1 MKIVNLN
8 GLSTPERLVVIEQTL
23 NDIISN
29 LYKDM
34 IWSSYDDYTTN
45 TKNYSMEQLAQF
57 TDVSEVE
64 TGQMVYFAKQG
75 VVALVGAINTQNK
88 TFNVTDNYS
97 IVGPKGD
104 TGDTGPIALAQVKLV
119 NVLSDPTGVTQL
131 TLQKSIF
138 NREPVVGD
146 GVNVIVTYGTKAWQF
161 SGTITKVN
169 DNFCTFSHETAPA
182 GYISIV
188 GPKGAAGDTKYCH
201 NIMFSKSVS
210 QSEMIQCSFS
220 IVDESPA
227 NYENLNFVY
236 SALSGSHINAPQ
248 NHRFAATGFYMKNYI
263 CMPITSIRWSAATLR
278 ISYIDTTLEQPNQAD
293 YICTLSDSCT
303 DCTS

>member
-97 IVGPKGD
+97 FVGPKGD
-104 TGDTGPIALAQVKLV
+104 TGAQGPTGPQGPKGDTGPQ
-119 NVLSDPTGVTQL
+119 
-131 TLQKSIF
+131 
-138 NREPVVGD
+138 
-146 GVNVIVTYGTKAWQF
+146 
-161 SGTITKVN
+161 
-169 DNFCTFSHETAPA
+169 
-182 GYISIV
+182 
-188 GPKGAAGDTKYCH
+188 GPKGDTGAQGPEGPKGDTGATKYIH
-201 NIMFSKSVS
+201 YITLQTISPLNADQFIYLQYYSNNPTPITDVS
-210 QSEMIQCSFS
+210 QLLTNNPDLVGKTIS
-220 IVDESPA
+220 
-227 NYENLNFVY
+227 
-236 SALSGSHINAPQ
+236 
-248 NHRFAATGFYMKNYI
+248 ATGSYLKNSKLCTIIYAI
-263 CMPITSIRWSAATLR
+263 IDSVYELGVIDSNGTLTKETPPLVAYTVV
-278 ISYIDTTLEQPNQAD
+278 SDTV
-293 YICTLSDSCT
+293 I
-303 DCTS
+303 

>member
-8 GLSTPERLVVIEQTL
+8 GLTTAERLVVIEQTL

-34 IWSSYDDYTTN
+34 IWSSYDDYTIN

-97 IVGPKGD
+97 IVGPKGG
-104 TGDTGPIALAQVKLV
+104 TGATGPVALAQVKLV
-119 NVLSDPTGVTQL
+119 NVLSDPTAVTQL
-131 TLQKSIF
+131 TLEKSIF

-146 GVNVIVTYGTKAWQF
+146 AVNVVITYVTKAWQF
-161 SGTITKVN
+161 SGTITNVN
-169 DNFCTFSHETAPA
+169 DNYCTFSYATAPA

-188 GPKGAAGDTKYCH
+188 GPKGSDGDTKYCH
-201 NIMFSKSVS
+201 NIVFTKSTS

-220 IVDESPA
+220 IVDNSPT

-236 SALSGSHINAPQ
+236 TALSGSYINAPQ

-263 CMPITSIRWSAATLR
+263 SMPITAIRWSAATLR
-278 ISYIDTTLEQPNQAD
+278 ISYIDTTLEQPTQAD

-303 DCTS
+303 DCIS

>member
-75 VVALVGAINTQNK
+75 VVALVGAINIQNK

-97 IVGPKGD
+97 IVGPKGNTGD
-104 TGDTGPIALAQVKLV
+104 KGDKGDKGDTGA
-119 NVLSDPTGVTQL
+119 
-131 TLQKSIF
+131 
-138 NREPVVGD
+138 
-146 GVNVIVTYGTKAWQF
+146 
-161 SGTITKVN
+161 TKV
-169 DNFCTFSHETAPA
+169 
-182 GYISIV
+182 
-188 GPKGAAGDTKYCH
+188 CH

-278 ISYIDTTLEQPNQAD
+278 ISYINTTLEQPNQAD

>member
-8 GLSTPERLVVIEQTL
+8 GMSTPERLVVIEQTL

-64 TGQMVYFAKQG
+64 TGQMVYFAKQC

-97 IVGPKGD
+97 IVGPVGPVGPTGPKGD
-104 TGDTGPIALAQVKLV
+104 TGA
-119 NVLSDPTGVTQL
+119 
-131 TLQKSIF
+131 
-138 NREPVVGD
+138 
-146 GVNVIVTYGTKAWQF
+146 
-161 SGTITKVN
+161 TKV
-169 DNFCTFSHETAPA
+169 
-182 GYISIV
+182 
-188 GPKGAAGDTKYCH
+188 CH
-201 NIMFSKSVS
+201 NIVFTKSTARG
-210 QSEMIQCSFS
+210 EMIQCSFI
-220 IVDESPA
+220 IVDETPTK
-227 NYENLNFVY
+227 YENLNSVY
-236 SALSGSHINAPQ
+236 SALSGSRINAPQ
-248 NHRFAATGFYMKNYI
+248 NHRFAATGFYMTNYI
-263 CMPITSIRWSAATLR
+263 SMPIIDIRWSAATLR
-278 ISYIDTTLEQPNQAD
+278 ISYIDTTLEQPTQED

>member
-8 GLSTPERLVVIEQTL
+8 GLTTAERLVVIEQTL

-97 IVGPKGD
+97 IVGPVGPVGPAGPKGD
-104 TGDTGPIALAQVKLV
+104 TGA
-119 NVLSDPTGVTQL
+119 
-131 TLQKSIF
+131 
-138 NREPVVGD
+138 
-146 GVNVIVTYGTKAWQF
+146 
-161 SGTITKVN
+161 TKV
-169 DNFCTFSHETAPA
+169 
-182 GYISIV
+182 
-188 GPKGAAGDTKYCH
+188 CH

-236 SALSGSHINAPQ
+236 SALGDSRINAPQ
-248 NHRFAATGFYMKNYI
+248 NHRFAATGIYMKNYI
-263 CMPITSIRWSAATLR
+263 SMPITSIRWSAATLR
-278 ISYIDTTLEQPNQAD
+278 ISYIDTTLEQPTQAD

-303 DCTS
+303 DCIS

>member
-8 GLSTPERLVVIEQTL
+8 GLTTAERLVVIEQTL

-57 TDVSEVE
+57 TDVSEIE

-75 VVALVGAINTQNK
+75 VIALVGAINTQNK

-97 IVGPKGD
+97 IVGPVGPVGPKGD
-104 TGDTGPIALAQVKLV
+104 TGA
-119 NVLSDPTGVTQL
+119 
-131 TLQKSIF
+131 
-138 NREPVVGD
+138 
-146 GVNVIVTYGTKAWQF
+146 TK
-161 SGTITKVN
+161 I
-169 DNFCTFSHETAPA
+169 
-182 GYISIV
+182 
-188 GPKGAAGDTKYCH
+188 CH

-220 IVDESPA
+220 IVDESLT

-236 SALSGSHINAPQ
+236 TALTGSYINAPQ
-248 NHRFAATGFYMKNYI
+248 NHRFTASGFYMKKYI
-263 CMPITSIRWSAATLR
+263 TMPITSIRWSAATLR
-278 ISYIDTTLEQPNQAD
+278 ISYIDTSLEQPTQAD
-293 YICTLSDSCT
+293 YICTLSDSCI
-303 DCTS
+303 DCIS

>member
-29 LYKDM
+29 LYKDI

-45 TKNYSMEQLAQF
+45 TKNYSMKQLAQF
-57 TDVSEVE
+57 TDVSEVA

-75 VVALVGAINTQNK
+75 VVALVNGINFQNK
-88 TFNVTDNYS
+88 TFNVFNNYS
-97 IVGPKGD
+97 IGGPKGD
-104 TGDTGPIALAQVKLV
+104 TGAIGPIALAQVKLV
-119 NVLSDPTGVTQL
+119 NVLSDPTAVTHL

-146 GVNVIVTYGTKAWQF
+146 AVNVVITYGAEAWQF
-161 SGTITKVN
+161 SGTITIVN
-169 DNFCTFSHETAPA
+169 DKDCTFSYPTAPA
-182 GYISIV
+182 GYVSIV
-188 GPKGAAGDTKYCH
+188 GPKGVAGKTKYCH
-201 NIMFSKSVS
+201 SIVFTKSITE
-210 QSEMIQCSFS
+210 SEKIQCSFS
-220 IVDESPA
+220 FVDNSPT

-236 SALSGSHINAPQ
+236 TALSGSHINAPP
-248 NHRFAATGFYMKNYI
+248 NHRFPATGFYMKNYI
-263 CMPITSIRWSAATLR
+263 TMPITSIRWSGATLR
-278 ISYIDTTLEQPNQAD
+278 ISYIDTTLEKPTQAD
-293 YICTLSDSCT
+293 FICNLSDSCT

>member
-8 GLSTPERLVVIEQTL
+8 GLTTAERLVVIEQTL

-104 TGDTGPIALAQVKLV
+104 TGAQGPEG
-119 NVLSDPTGVTQL
+119 PT
-131 TLQKSIF
+131 
-138 NREPVVGD
+138 
-146 GVNVIVTYGTKAWQF
+146 
-161 SGTITKVN
+161 
-169 DNFCTFSHETAPA
+169 
-182 GYISIV
+182 
-188 GPKGAAGDTKYCH
+188 GPKGSDGATKVCH
-201 NIMFSKSVS
+201 NISFTKSTS
-210 QSEMIQCSFS
+210 QSEMIQCSF
-220 IVDESPA
+220 IIIDESPT

-236 SALSGSHINAPQ
+236 TALSGSHINAPQ
-248 NHRFAATGFYMKNYI
+248 NHRFPATGFYMKNYI
-263 CMPITSIRWSAATLR
+263 TMPITSIRWSAATLR
-278 ISYIDTTLEQPNQAD
+278 ISYIDTTLEQPTQAD